1 MCKKRLAQRC
11 TVCSLLTMNSKATR
25 QFKNELRALRTDN
38 EITIHAKY
46 LAGEYPQ
53 FVREVNTALLAIT
66 TERLLAK

>member
-1 MCKKRLAQRC
+1 
-11 TVCSLLTMNSKATR
+11 MNSKATR
-25 QFKNELRALRTDN
+25 QFKNELRALRTDK